1 MTDQQEQEVAST
13 EENNPV
19 LGLFFQMVSLVFHPL
34 FVATYSFLF
43 VRWFFPYQFAHL
55 QPVSQMQVLI
65 SLMINTI
72 VFPGITLF
80 IMQRL
85 DFVDSLHMRTR
96 HERIIPLIGMALFYF
111 WSYMVVKQM
120 GVGGY
125 FTKVMLGGSLAVFGA
140 FFFNNFFKI
149 SLHAVGA
156 GVFLGVA
163 LSLTLISS
171 YNLIGPLMIVILIAG
186 LIGSARLYSG
196 SHNQMEIAT
205 GYAVGLTGQ
214 LIAQAYF

>member
-1 MTDQQEQEVAST
+1 MSNQQEQHAFEQ
-13 EENNPV
+13 ENNNPV
-19 LGLFFQMVSLVFHPL
+19 LGLFFQLVSIVFHPL
-34 FVATYSFLF
+34 LVATYSFLF

-55 QPVSQMQVLI
+55 QPLDQMKVLS
-65 SLMINTI
+65 SLVVNTV

-85 DFVDSLHMRTR
+85 EFVDSLYMRTR
-96 HERIIPLIGMALFYF
+96 QERIIPLIGMALFYF
-111 WSYMVVKQM
+111 WSYMVVKQL
-120 GVGGY
+120 GVGSY

-163 LSLTLISS
+163 LSLTIISS
-171 YNLIGPLMIVILIAG
+171 YNLIVPLMIIILIVG

-196 SHNQMEIAT
+196 SHNQIEIVT
-205 GYAVGLTGQ
+205 GYAVGLVGQ
-214 LIAQAYF
+214 LFAQAYF